1 MCANEFLANFFL
13 PIIPDMKYQTQK
25 ENVLWLNHH
34 NEIPSYLVPVEG
46 EKKPKLE
53 ELRYKAQIE
62 VLSPFDQK
70 EIRTK

>member
-25 ENVLWLNHH
+25 ENEIWLNHH
-34 NEIPSYLVPVEG
+34 NEIPSYLVPVGGG
-46 EKKPKLE
+46 EPKLE
-53 ELRYKAQIE
+53 ELRYKAQTE

-70 EIRTK
+70 EIKTK